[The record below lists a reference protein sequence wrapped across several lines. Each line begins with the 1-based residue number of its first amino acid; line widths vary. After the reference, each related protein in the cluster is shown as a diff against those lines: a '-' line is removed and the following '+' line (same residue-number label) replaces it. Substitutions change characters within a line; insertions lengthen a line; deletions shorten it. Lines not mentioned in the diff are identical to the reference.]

1 DDFSLCFPQH
11 GIRKIC
17 VYRITENGENR
28 RSISMNHAVRAQ
40 FVPPALRGM
49 SHVLSPLR
57 VVVRAGVFICEF
69 VESHFFFVFSPS
81 GMLFNRGTCFTL
93 FVQKTKM
100 DIGCRSGSHRLRVAI
115 ARLTREGRSCSTNN
129 CSISLMAF
137 PKDAGAFT

>member
-69 VESHFFFVFSPS
+69 VESHFF
-81 GMLFNRGTCFTL
+81 LFFL
-93 FVQKTKM
+93 
-100 DIGCRSGSHRLRVAI
+100 LR
-115 ARLTREGRSCSTNN
+115 ECCSTVEHVSP
-129 CSISLMAF
+129 CSFKKQKWISAAVQEATGCASQLL
-137 PKDAGAFT
+137 G